1 MSIKSKRW
9 YENQIK
15 ALENAA
21 RNTGRMINQGRWFI
35 TGSKAYE
42 EEQLLIQKEN
52 APIQAECRK
61 IYEEL
66 NRLKD
71 EYALYWRN

>member
-1 MSIKSKRW
+1 MSIKSKKW

-21 RNTGRMINQGRWFI
+21 KNTGKMINQGRWFI

-42 EEQLLIQKEN
+42 EELILIQKEN
-52 APIQAECRK
+52 APIQAECK
-61 IYEEL
+61 IIYDKL
-66 NRLKD
+66 NRLKE
-71 EYALYWRN
+71 EYNLYYR